1 MKYKERKYRFRKFR
15 LTHLRQWDGKA
26 TNTATTVTDGLAGN
40 IPVGLNPIQDL
51 VDSLI
56 MTGSDIQL
64 DGIDIITF
72 RVNLIPPVET
82 FWIEVLANFCLVIHR
97 SWKGKNGLSR
107 RCAWSKCW
115 CTSSKENEASNNW
128 LSHCQNRWRRYP
140 ATFCVIYCCLRVD
153 SWNSKAETRDHLV
166 FFFQNR
172 SWYRWVPPTLRN
184 NDDIEFQ
191 LQLCVGRVCVWCVSS
206 MLETCQFH
214 IPMFKRQPL
223 HSSNLRPYFLFQ
235 PSSSINHFLSFY
247 ASVTTY
253 WHCTVA
259 ATIERWDWAKALLA
273 STLWDPAKQI
283 LMQRY

>member
-1 MKYKERKYRFRKFR
+1 MKYTERKYRFRKSR

-26 TNTATTVTDGLAGN
+26 TNTAATVTDGLAGN
-40 IPVGLNPIQDL
+40 VPVGLNPIQDL
-51 VDSLI
+51 VNGLV
-56 MTGSDIQL
+56 MTGPDIQL
-64 DGIDIITF
+64 DGVDIITF
-72 RVNLIPPVET
+72 WVNLIPPVET

-97 SWKGKNGLSR
+97 SWKGNNGLSR

-191 LQLCVGRVCVWCVSS
+191 LQLCVGRRVCVWCELDARNMS
-206 MLETCQFH
+206 
-214 IPMFKRQPL
+214 IPYSNVRTSAPSLVQP
-223 HSSNLRPYFLFQ
+223 
-235 PSSSINHFLSFY
+235 
-247 ASVTTY
+247 ASVFF
-253 WHCTVA
+253 
-259 ATIERWDWAKALLA
+259 A
-273 STLWDPAKQI
+273 SHHRSITLTFVHSYDPVCS
-283 LMQRY
+283 